1 MFFNLSNNND
11 KKKKHKTF
19 PPCIL
24 HTKKVL
30 KLSTMHFAHQKSE
43 DSVLFT
49 KKKYEISNNNNKKK
63 KMREI
68 Q

>member
-43 DSVLFT
+43 DSAVLFT
-49 KKKYEISNNNNKKK
+49 
-63 KMREI
+63 
-68 Q
+68 